1 MKRVFIL
8 ALLRLAPA
16 MAGSYNFEVN
26 GGFSAGDEEDY
37 TDENGQLAK
46 RRPFTI
52 ETTNLEPV
60 QDFQE
65 RDLQAAFDP
74 ANANVTDHKITFDV
88 NNVVNTQNR
97 ADVVNTRPNE
107 QGFQFKNVKPRDPST
122 GGSTMYLPHVN
133 NIYVHETDGESV
145 RAIRLEG
152 WIRKT
157 FIAPLKQELKQS
169 QNAARI
175 LGALLGLNM
184 KDLRE
189 VLTFERETVAF
200 IESIK
205 SGAIP
210 IYVPGDMF
218 VGESLEVNTNAAADM
233 PSFCDAWSGATAS
246 ASNAKGTTDWIL
258 ENVMGFDMDT
268 GTRGE
273 IKIVQVVADGDSASN
288 EKYKRWDNRVA
299 FNTDKGARSA
309 GQDVYRKSDQ
319 EYEEVFREKKTFDN
333 IEGVDA
339 NLEYD
344 FQKIFSGADLDADN
358 TLSETQRTAFKA
370 ARYNEEIM
378 AEFEKEVDACKRPTT

>member
-26 GGFSAGDEEDY
+26 GGFSAGDEEDM
-37 TDENGQLAK
+37 GGGVK

-52 ETTNLEPV
+52 EATDLEPV

-74 ANANVTDHKITFDV
+74 ANADVDTTDRKVTFDV
-88 NNVVNTQNR
+88 NNVVNTQTR
-97 ADVVNTRPNE
+97 ANVEDKRTNQ
-107 QGFQFKNVKPRDPST
+107 QGFQFKHVKPRDPST

-258 ENVMGFDMDT
+258 ENVMGFDMNT
-268 GTRGE
+268 GNRGE
-273 IKIVQVVADGDSASN
+273 IKIVQVATDATDLANN
-288 EKYKRWDNRVA
+288 EKYKRWDNREA
-299 FNTDKGARSA
+299 FNADKGTDRVD
-309 GQDVYRKSDQ
+309 GDDVYRKTETQ
-319 EYEEVFREKKTFDN
+319 YEEAFREKKTFDN

-344 FQKIFSGADLDADN
+344 FEKIFSGADLDADN
-358 TLSETQRTAFKA
+358 SLTEDQKTAFKA

>member
-74 ANANVTDHKITFDV
+74 ANANVTDHKVTFDV
-88 NNVVNTQNR
+88 DNVVSAQTR
-97 ADVVNTRPNE
+97 ADVEVLRRNE

-157 FIAPLKQELKQS
+157 FIAPLKKELKQS

-288 EKYKRWDNRVA
+288 EKYKRWDNRAA

-339 NLEYD
+339 TIEYD
-344 FQKIFSGADLDADN
+344 FEKIFSGADLDADN
-358 TLSETQRTAFKA
+358 SLTEDQKTAFKA